1 MPLVDY
7 SGWKK
12 GYRRMEMESTLFGT
26 STSLALPSLTE
37 TDSLLHPSSFAL
49 IASMTTL
56 ALVVR
61 PMKSFR

>member
-1 MPLVDY
+1 
-7 SGWKK
+7 
-12 GYRRMEMESTLFGT
+12 MESTLFGT